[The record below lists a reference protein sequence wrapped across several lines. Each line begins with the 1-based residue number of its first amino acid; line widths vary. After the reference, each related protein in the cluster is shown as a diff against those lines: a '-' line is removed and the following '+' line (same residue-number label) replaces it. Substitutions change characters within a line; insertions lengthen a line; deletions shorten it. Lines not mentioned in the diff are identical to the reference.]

1 MTDWEGGMSYA
12 KSGNAKATYDMQK
25 KKKEIDE

>member
-1 MTDWEGGMSYA
+1 MTDWEGGTSYA

-25 KKKEIDE
+25 KKEIDE